1 MMVTRPPEPRS
12 GSPDQGRMRSGRP
25 RSPPRRLISGAYSVV
40 AMAADVHSQREPVH
54 RWALATAST
63 TGNWVRV
70 FIAFTA
76 PTTIAPR

>member
-25 RSPPRRLISGAYSVV
+25 RSPPRRLISGAYLVV
-40 AMAADVHSQREPVH
+40 ATAADVHSQREPVH
-54 RWALATAST
+54 RWALATAAT